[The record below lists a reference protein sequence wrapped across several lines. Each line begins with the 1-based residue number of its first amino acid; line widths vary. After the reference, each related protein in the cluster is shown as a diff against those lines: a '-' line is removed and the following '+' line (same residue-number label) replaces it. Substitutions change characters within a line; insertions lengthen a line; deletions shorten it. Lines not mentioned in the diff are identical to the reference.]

1 MMKFSIEYR
10 GPSDYDVDFDDE
22 LLDALETSDL
32 LTYVGIDMR
41 DKLIDA
47 GWLDLDERH
56 TMQ

>member
-47 GWLDLDERH
+47 GWLDHDERY